1 MRARKKKN
9 TIPRLE
15 RCKDYIAEKIIPV
28 DSKPLHVEIG
38 CGKGMFITSMAQAFD
53 YNFYAMEK
61 VPDVI
66 VMAIE
71 KAVQLQIPNLKF
83 LINDADHFLD
93 ICPYNSIDILYL
105 NFSDPWPK
113 KRDTERRLT
122 YRDFLLKYKQV
133 LKEDGLIFLKT
144 DNVKLFE
151 FSIVEFEEFGFELFD
166 VTSDLNNSDI
176 ENPFKT
182 EYENRFMEQG
192 LPINHFKAKIKKG
205 L

>member
-15 RCKDYIAEKIIPV
+15 KCKDYITDKITV
-28 DSKPLHVEIG
+28 SDSKPLHIELG
-38 CGKGMFITSMAQAFD
+38 CGKGMFITGMAQAFD
-53 YNFYAMEK
+53 YDFYALEK

-71 KAVQLQIPNLKF
+71 KAAAKQIPNLKF
-83 LINDADHFLD
+83 IINDADHILD
-93 ICPYNSIDILYL
+93 ICPLHSVDVLYL

-113 KRDTERRLT
+113 NRDIEKRLT
-122 YRDFLLKYKQV
+122 YRGFLNKYKQV
-133 LKEDGLIFLKT
+133 LNENGIISLKT
-144 DNVKLFE
+144 DNAKLFE
-151 FSIVEFEEFGFELFD
+151 FSKTEFEETGFELFD
-166 VTSDLNNSDI
+166 VTEDLNNSGI

-182 EYENRFMEQG
+182 EYETRFTEQG
-192 LPINHFKAKIKKG
+192 LPINHLKARVKK

>member
-15 RCKDYIAEKIIPV
+15 KCKDYITDKITV
-28 DSKPLHVEIG
+28 SDSKPLHIELG
-38 CGKGMFITSMAQAFD
+38 CGKGMFITGMAQAFD
-53 YNFYAMEK
+53 YNFYALEK

-71 KAVQLQIPNLKF
+71 KAAAKQIPNLKF
-83 LINDADHFLD
+83 IINDADHILD
-93 ICPYNSIDILYL
+93 ICPLHSVDVLYL

-113 KRDTERRLT
+113 NRDIEKRLT
-122 YRDFLLKYKQV
+122 YRGFLNKYKQV
-133 LKEDGLIFLKT
+133 LNENGIISLKT
-144 DNVKLFE
+144 DNAKLFE
-151 FSIVEFEEFGFELFD
+151 FSKTEFEETGFELFD
-166 VTSDLNNSDI
+166 VTEDLNNSGI

-182 EYENRFMEQG
+182 EYETRFTEQG
-192 LPINHFKAKIKKG
+192 LPINHLKARVKK